1 MKKLF
6 LSIILCFVACIGFSQ
21 TGETVT
27 EEKSS
32 DWVMVPAISRPVVR
46 NTTTTSTT
54 SNTRAVTRP
63 ATNAPANQRPPVQKS
78 TETFNKT
85 NQKVK
90 RFKKG

>member
-1 MKKLF
+1 MKKSF
-6 LSIILCFVACIGFSQ
+6 LSIIFSCIAWVGFSQ
-21 TGETVT
+21 TNETVT

-46 NTTTTSTT
+46 NTTTTSTA

-63 ATNAPANQRPPVQKS
+63 ATNTPANQKPPVQKS